1 MNHLLM
7 PPAPAGDLAEQI
19 RGQYSY
25 LFQLA
30 QQLNL
35 ALEQVEQEA
44 VRRST
49 DAAVSAVGKVEETE
63 GYERLKSLIVKTAD
77 TVTTQMD
84 RLRTELA
91 GQYMAISDF
100 GTYVEQLNAVIEAD
114 PTALTQYYQYFS
126 ELRADVDAVSA
137 DFTAWRTA
145 TEGTI
150 RTGIV
155 DYQDGVPVY
164 GLAVGQKLE
173 TSIDTATG
181 DTVIEKKNF
190 RAIYAANR
198 LSFWEDGVEVAYV
211 SNNQLYIT
219 NVVALSTL
227 TLGSWHLSGDGPQ
240 GLVVKWIGG

>member
-1 MNHLLM
+1 MM
-7 PPAPAGDLAEQI
+7 PPAPAGDLGEQI
-19 RGQYSY
+19 RGQYAY

-35 ALEQVEQEA
+35 ALDQTEQTA
-44 VRRST
+44 VRQAEK
-49 DAAVSAVGKVEETE
+49 AAGSAVEKAETE
-63 GYERLKSLIVKTAD
+63 GYERLKSLIIKTAD
-77 TVTTQMD
+77 TVTASMD
-84 RLRTELA
+84 KLRTELA
-91 GQYMAISDF
+91 GEYMAVSDF
-100 GTYVEQLNAVIEAD
+100 GTYVERLNAVLEAD
-114 PTALTQYYQYFS
+114 PTALTQYYRYFS

-155 DYQDGVPVY
+155 DYRDGVPVY

-173 TSIDTATG
+173 TSVDASTG
-181 DTVIEKKNF
+181 ETVIEKKNF

-227 TLGSWHLSGDGPQ
+227 TVGEWSVSGSGG
-240 GLVVKWIGG
+240 GLAFRWIGG

>member
-1 MNHLLM
+1 MMNLMM
-7 PPAPAGDLAEQI
+7 PPAPAGDLAEQV
-19 RGQYSY
+19 RGQYAY

-35 ALEQVEQEA
+35 ALEGTEQAAAEA
-44 VRRST
+44 RKSERKET
-49 DAAVSAVGKVEETE
+49 AAEMAE

-77 TVTTQMD
+77 TVSARMD
-84 RLRTELA
+84 KLRTELS
-91 GQYMAISDF
+91 GEYMAISDF
-100 GTYVEQLNAVIEAD
+100 GTYVERLNAILEAD

-126 ELRADVDAVSA
+126 ELRSDVDAVSA

-155 DYQDGVPVY
+155 DYKDGVPVY

-219 NVVALSTL
+219 NVVALATL
-227 TLGSWHLSGDGPQ
+227 TVGRWSVSGTN
-240 GLVVKWIGG
+240 GLAFQWIGG

>member
-1 MNHLLM
+1 MMNLMM
-7 PPAPAGDLAEQI
+7 PPAPAGDLAEQV
-19 RGQYSY
+19 RGQYAY

-35 ALEQVEQEA
+35 ALEGTEQAAAEA
-44 VRRST
+44 RKSERKT
-49 DAAVSAVGKVEETE
+49 TAAEMAE

-77 TVTTQMD
+77 TVSARMD
-84 RLRTELA
+84 KLRTELS
-91 GQYMAISDF
+91 GEYMAISDF
-100 GTYVEQLNAVIEAD
+100 GTYVERLNAILEAD

-126 ELRADVDAVSA
+126 ELRSDVDAVSA

-155 DYQDGVPVY
+155 DYKDGVPVY

-219 NVVALSTL
+219 NVVALATL
-227 TLGSWHLSGDGPQ
+227 TVGRWSVSGTN
-240 GLVVKWIGG
+240 GLAFQWIGG

>member
-1 MNHLLM
+1 MNLMM
-7 PPAPAGDLAEQI
+7 PPAPAGDLAEQV
-19 RGQYSY
+19 RGQYAY

-35 ALEQVEQEA
+35 ALEGTEQ
-44 VRRST
+44 
-49 DAAVSAVGKVEETE
+49 AAAAARKSERKETAAEMAE

-77 TVTTQMD
+77 TVSARMD
-84 RLRTELA
+84 KLRTELS
-91 GQYMAISDF
+91 GEYMAISDF
-100 GTYVEQLNAVIEAD
+100 GTYVERLNAILEAD

-155 DYQDGVPVY
+155 DYKDGVPVY

-219 NVVALSTL
+219 NVVALATL
-227 TLGSWHLSGDGPQ
+227 TVGRWSVSGTN
-240 GLVVKWIGG
+240 GLAFQWIGG

>member
-1 MNHLLM
+1 MNLMM
-7 PPAPAGDLAEQI
+7 PPAPAGDLAEQV
-19 RGQYSY
+19 RGQYAY

-35 ALEQVEQEA
+35 ALEGTEQ
-44 VRRST
+44 
-49 DAAVSAVGKVEETE
+49 AAAAARKSERKETAAEMAE

-77 TVTTQMD
+77 TVSARMD
-84 RLRTELA
+84 KLRTELS
-91 GQYMAISDF
+91 GEYMAISDF
-100 GTYVEQLNAVIEAD
+100 GTYVERLNAILEAD

-126 ELRADVDAVSA
+126 ELRSDVDAVSA

-155 DYQDGVPVY
+155 DYKDGVPVY

-219 NVVALSTL
+219 NVVALATL
-227 TLGSWHLSGDGPQ
+227 TVGRWSVSGTN
-240 GLVVKWIGG
+240 GLAFQWIGG

>member
-1 MNHLLM
+1 MNLMM
-7 PPAPAGDLAEQI
+7 PPAPTGDLAEQV
-19 RGQYSY
+19 RGQYAY

-35 ALEQVEQEA
+35 ALEGTEQAAAEA
-44 VRRST
+44 RKSERKAT
-49 DAAVSAVGKVEETE
+49 AAEMAE
-63 GYERLKSLIVKTAD
+63 GYDRLKSLIVKTAD
-77 TVTTQMD
+77 TVTARMD
-84 RLRTELA
+84 KLRTELS
-91 GQYMAISDF
+91 GEYMAISDF
-100 GTYVEQLNAVIEAD
+100 GTYVERLNAILEAD

-155 DYQDGVPVY
+155 DYKDGVPVY

-173 TSIDTATG
+173 TSVDTATG

-219 NVVALSTL
+219 NVVALATL
-227 TLGSWHLSGDGPQ
+227 TVGRWSVSGTN
-240 GLVVKWIGG
+240 GLAFQWIGG

>member
-1 MNHLLM
+1 MNLMM
-7 PPAPAGDLAEQI
+7 PPAPAGDLAEQV
-19 RGQYSY
+19 RGQYAY

-35 ALEQVEQEA
+35 ALEGTEQAAAEA
-44 VRRST
+44 RKSERKT
-49 DAAVSAVGKVEETE
+49 TAAEMAE

-77 TVTTQMD
+77 TVTARMD
-84 RLRTELA
+84 KLRTELS
-91 GQYMAISDF
+91 GEYMAISDF
-100 GTYVEQLNAVIEAD
+100 GTYVERLNAILEAD

-155 DYQDGVPVY
+155 DYKDGVPVY

-173 TSIDTATG
+173 NSIDTATG

-219 NVVALSTL
+219 NVVALATL
-227 TLGSWHLSGDGPQ
+227 TVGRWSVSGTN
-240 GLVVKWIGG
+240 GLAFQWIGG

>member
-1 MNHLLM
+1 MNLMM
-7 PPAPAGDLAEQI
+7 PPAPAGDLAEQV
-19 RGQYSY
+19 RGQYAY

-35 ALEQVEQEA
+35 ALEGTEQ
-44 VRRST
+44 
-49 DAAVSAVGKVEETE
+49 AAAAARKSERKETAAEMAE

-77 TVTTQMD
+77 TVSARMD
-84 RLRTELA
+84 KLRTELS
-91 GQYMAISDF
+91 GEYMAISDF
-100 GTYVEQLNAVIEAD
+100 GTYVERLNAILEAD

-155 DYQDGVPVY
+155 DYKDGVPVY

-190 RAIYAANR
+190 RAIYASNR

-219 NVVALSTL
+219 NVVALATL
-227 TLGSWHLSGDGPQ
+227 TVGRWSVSGTN
-240 GLVVKWIGG
+240 GLAFQWIGG

>member
-1 MNHLLM
+1 MNLMM
-7 PPAPAGDLAEQI
+7 PPAPAGDLAEQV
-19 RGQYSY
+19 RGQYAY

-35 ALEQVEQEA
+35 ALEGTEQ
-44 VRRST
+44 
-49 DAAVSAVGKVEETE
+49 AAAAARKSERKETAAEMAE

-77 TVTTQMD
+77 TVSARMD
-84 RLRTELA
+84 KLRTELS
-91 GQYMAISDF
+91 GEYMAISDF
-100 GTYVEQLNAVIEAD
+100 GTYVERLNAILEAD

-155 DYQDGVPVY
+155 DYKDGVPVY

-173 TSIDTATG
+173 TSVDTATG

-219 NVVALSTL
+219 NVVALATL
-227 TLGSWHLSGDGPQ
+227 TVGRWSVSGTN
-240 GLVVKWIGG
+240 GLAFQWIGG

>member
-1 MNHLLM
+1 MNLMM
-7 PPAPAGDLAEQI
+7 PPAPTGDLGEQL
-19 RGQYSY
+19 RGQYAY

-35 ALEQVEQEA
+35 ALDQTEQTAERQAEKAANRAVEKAEA
-44 VRRST
+44 
-49 DAAVSAVGKVEETE
+49 E
-63 GYERLKSLIVKTAD
+63 GYERLKSLVIKTAD
-77 TVTTQMD
+77 TVTARMD

-91 GQYMAISDF
+91 GEYMAVSDF
-100 GTYVEQLNAVIEAD
+100 GTYVEQLSAIIEAD

-126 ELRADVDAVSA
+126 ELRADLDSVSA

-164 GLAVGQKLE
+164 GLAVGQNLE
-173 TSIDTATG
+173 TSVDSITG
-181 DTVIEKKNF
+181 DTVIEKKSF

-227 TLGSWHLSGDGPQ
+227 TVGEWRVAGTGDG
-240 GLVVKWIGG
+240 LVFQWIGGGV

>member
-1 MNHLLM
+1 MMNLMM
-7 PPAPAGDLAEQI
+7 PPAPAGDLAEQV
-19 RGQYSY
+19 RGQYAY

-35 ALEQVEQEA
+35 ALEGTEQ
-44 VRRST
+44 
-49 DAAVSAVGKVEETE
+49 AAAAARKSERKETAAEMAE
-63 GYERLKSLIVKTAD
+63 GYERLKSLIVKTAY
-77 TVTTQMD
+77 TVSARMD
-84 RLRTELA
+84 KLRTELS
-91 GQYMAISDF
+91 GEYMAISDF
-100 GTYVEQLNAVIEAD
+100 GTYVERLNAILEAD

-219 NVVALSTL
+219 NVVALATL
-227 TLGSWHLSGDGPQ
+227 TVGRWSVSGAN
-240 GLVVKWIGG
+240 GLAFQWIGG

>member
-1 MNHLLM
+1 MKLMM
-7 PPAPAGDLAEQI
+7 PPAPTGDLAEQL
-19 RGQYSY
+19 RGQYAY

-35 ALEQVEQEA
+35 ALDQTEQTA
-44 VRRST
+44 VRQAERT
-49 DAAVSAVGKVEETE
+49 AAAAVRQEEAE
-63 GYERLKSLIVKTAD
+63 GYERLKSLVIKTAD
-77 TVTTQMD
+77 TVTRQMD

-91 GQYMAISDF
+91 GEYMAVSDF
-100 GTYVEQLNAVIEAD
+100 GAYVERLNAVIEAD
-114 PTALTQYYQYFS
+114 PTALTQYYRYFS

-137 DFTAWRTA
+137 GFTAWRTA

-155 DYQDGVPVY
+155 DYKDGVPVY

-173 TSIDTATG
+173 TSVDSLTG
-181 DTVIEKKNF
+181 ETVIEKKNF

-219 NVVALSTL
+219 NVVALSSL
-227 TLGSWHLSGDGPQ
+227 TVGQWSVTGSAGD
-240 GLVVKWIGG
+240 LVFQWIGG

>member
-1 MNHLLM
+1 MMNLMM
-7 PPAPAGDLAEQI
+7 PPAPAGDLAEQV
-19 RGQYSY
+19 RGQYAY

-35 ALEQVEQEA
+35 ALEGTEQ
-44 VRRST
+44 
-49 DAAVSAVGKVEETE
+49 AAAAARKSERKETAAEMAE

-77 TVTTQMD
+77 TVSARMD
-84 RLRTELA
+84 KLRTELS
-91 GQYMAISDF
+91 GEYMAISDF
-100 GTYVEQLNAVIEAD
+100 GTYVERLNAILEAD

-126 ELRADVDAVSA
+126 ELRSDVDAVSA

-155 DYQDGVPVY
+155 DYKDGVPVY

-173 TSIDTATG
+173 TSVDTATG

-219 NVVALSTL
+219 NVVALATL
-227 TLGSWHLSGDGPQ
+227 TVGRWSVSGTN
-240 GLVVKWIGG
+240 GLAFQWIGG

>member
-1 MNHLLM
+1 MMNLMM
-7 PPAPAGDLAEQI
+7 PPAPAGDLAEQV
-19 RGQYSY
+19 RGQYAY

-35 ALEQVEQEA
+35 ALEGTEQ
-44 VRRST
+44 
-49 DAAVSAVGKVEETE
+49 AAAAARKSERKETAAEMAE

-77 TVTTQMD
+77 TVSARMD
-84 RLRTELA
+84 KLRTELS
-91 GQYMAISDF
+91 GEYMAISDF
-100 GTYVEQLNAVIEAD
+100 GTYVERLNAILEAD

-155 DYQDGVPVY
+155 DYKDGVPVY

-173 TSIDTATG
+173 TSVDTATG

-219 NVVALSTL
+219 NVVALATL
-227 TLGSWHLSGDGPQ
+227 TVGRWSVSGTN
-240 GLVVKWIGG
+240 GLAFQWIGG

>member
-1 MNHLLM
+1 MTNLMM
-7 PPAPAGDLAEQI
+7 PPAPAGDLGEQI
-19 RGQYSY
+19 RGQYAY

-35 ALEQVEQEA
+35 ALDQTEQTA
-44 VRRST
+44 VRQAEK
-49 DAAVSAVGKVEETE
+49 AAGSAVEKAETE
-63 GYERLKSLIVKTAD
+63 GYERLKSLIIKTAD
-77 TVTTQMD
+77 TVTASMD
-84 RLRTELA
+84 KLRTELA
-91 GQYMAISDF
+91 GEYMAVSDF
-100 GTYVEQLNAVIEAD
+100 GTYVERLNAVLEAD
-114 PTALTQYYQYFS
+114 PTALTQYYRYFS

-155 DYQDGVPVY
+155 DYRDGVPVY

-173 TSIDTATG
+173 TSVDASTG
-181 DTVIEKKNF
+181 ETVIEKKNF

-227 TLGSWHLSGDGPQ
+227 TVGEWSVSGSGG
-240 GLVVKWIGG
+240 GLAFRWIGG

>member
-1 MNHLLM
+1 MMNLMM
-7 PPAPAGDLAEQI
+7 PPAPAGDLAEQV
-19 RGQYSY
+19 RGQYAY

-35 ALEQVEQEA
+35 ALEGTEQ
-44 VRRST
+44 
-49 DAAVSAVGKVEETE
+49 AAAAARKSERKETAAEMAE

-77 TVTTQMD
+77 TVSARMD
-84 RLRTELA
+84 KLRTELS
-91 GQYMAISDF
+91 GEYMAISDF
-100 GTYVEQLNAVIEAD
+100 GTYVERLNAILEAD

-155 DYQDGVPVY
+155 DYKDGVPVY

-219 NVVALSTL
+219 NVVALATL
-227 TLGSWHLSGDGPQ
+227 TVGRWSVSGTN
-240 GLVVKWIGG
+240 GLAFQWIGG

>member
-1 MNHLLM
+1 MMNLMM
-7 PPAPAGDLAEQI
+7 PPAPAGDLAEQV
-19 RGQYSY
+19 RGQYAY

-35 ALEQVEQEA
+35 ALEGTEQ
-44 VRRST
+44 
-49 DAAVSAVGKVEETE
+49 AAAAARKSERKETAAEMAE

-77 TVTTQMD
+77 TVSARMD
-84 RLRTELA
+84 KLRTELS
-91 GQYMAISDF
+91 GEYMAISDF
-100 GTYVEQLNAVIEAD
+100 GTYVERLNAILEAD

-126 ELRADVDAVSA
+126 ELRSDVDAVSA

-155 DYQDGVPVY
+155 DYKDGVPVY

-219 NVVALSTL
+219 NVVALATL
-227 TLGSWHLSGDGPQ
+227 TVGRWSVSGTN
-240 GLVVKWIGG
+240 GLAFQWIGG